1 MQEFMSDLI
10 VLALED
16 EAPNLFREYS
26 NVHCIGVGKVNSAI
40 NTMHLCH
47 LYHPNRIINLGTAGG
62 IRSTFGVHRIN
73 TVWQH
78 DVNLMTLGL
87 LPGMHFNDSASMI
100 TIPGIGK
107 ICASGDIFI
116 TEPKKIRIEC
126 DVVDMEAYSVAK
138 VANQLGIDIEIW
150 KYISDPADIASGST
164 WKEQVAA
171 GEPFYRTVLKQIEA
185 KLVSR

>member
-1 MQEFMSDLI
+1 MQEFMSDL
-10 VLALED
+10 VVFALED
-16 EAPNLFREYS
+16 EAPNLFSEYS
-26 NVHCIGVGKVNSAI
+26 NVHCIGVGKVNAAI
-40 NTMHLCH
+40 NTMRLCH

-62 IRSTFGVHRIN
+62 ISLTSGVHRIN

-78 DVNLMTLGL
+78 DVNLMALGL
-87 LPGMHFNDSASMI
+87 LPGVHFNDPVSMI

-107 ICASGDIFI
+107 TCASGDIFI
-116 TEPKKIRIEC
+116 TEPQKIRIEC
-126 DVVDMEAYSVAK
+126 DMVDMEAYSVAK
-138 VANQLGIDIEIW
+138 VANRLGIDIEIW

-185 KLVSR
+185 TMIN